1 MNNAVKTKLT
11 KEQIIERI
19 KRRVIRFNS
28 EAYHIYVGDF
38 SLYKKERYGFVNVYV
53 RANVSFTIGNENIEE
68 VFDFGIE

>member
-38 SLYKKERYGFVNVYV
+38 SLYKKKDMGL
-53 RANVSFTIGNENIEE
+53 
-68 VFDFGIE
+68 